1 MVMAL
6 PNNRKMIGTRE
17 AATILGIS
25 MCRVR
30 QLADDGTLW
39 SDKPSGNARVFD
51 ETEIIRRSKLKRV
64 TGRKPGGFRP
74 G

>member
-6 PNNRKMIGTRE
+6 PTNRKLIGTRD
-17 AATILGIS
+17 AAKILGIS

-30 QLADDGTLW
+30 QLAEDGTLW
-39 SDKPSGNARVFD
+39 SDKPAGNARVFD
-51 ETEIIRRSKLKRV
+51 ETEIIRRSNVKRV